1 MLRSKIRVGD
11 AFVSDD
17 EEELTV
23 LEIDSNA
30 DLVIAQDDSGNE
42 VALGLKDMLADI
54 RAGDLRKVDA
64 DEDEGEEDEGSD

>member
-1 MLRSKIRVGD
+1 MLRSKVRVGD

-42 VALGLKDMLADI
+42 VVLGLKDMLADI

-64 DEDEGEEDEGSD
+64 DESEGEEGEGSD

>member
-17 EEELTV
+17 EEEFTV

-30 DLVIAQDDSGNE
+30 DLVIAQDESGHE

-64 DEDEGEEDEGSD
+64 DEDEGEEDEGSG

>member
-1 MLRSKIRVGD
+1 MLRSKIRIGD

-23 LEIDSNA
+23 LEIDSTA
-30 DLVIAQDDSGNE
+30 DLVIAQDESGNE

-54 RAGDLRKVDA
+54 QAGDLRKVDA
-64 DEDEGEEDEGSD
+64 DEDEGEDDEGSD

>member
-64 DEDEGEEDEGSD
+64 DDDEGEEDEGSD